1 MTVDEHA
8 ATLGALGAP
17 SIGRGA
23 HGQMTARDPRMRD
36 DDVAGLGPA
45 NREGGGE
52 GLRCSG
58 RVSGGLRDDDGVM
71 TRGGKALIHA
81 MRIRCE
87 GSDPRGRTR

>member
-23 HGQMTARDPRMRD
+23 HDQVTARDPLLRD

-45 NREGGGE
+45 DREGGGE
-52 GLRCSG
+52 GLRCNG
-58 RVSGGLRDDDGVM
+58 RVSGGLEDDDGAM
-71 TRGGKALIHA
+71 T
-81 MRIRCE
+81 
-87 GSDPRGRTR
+87 